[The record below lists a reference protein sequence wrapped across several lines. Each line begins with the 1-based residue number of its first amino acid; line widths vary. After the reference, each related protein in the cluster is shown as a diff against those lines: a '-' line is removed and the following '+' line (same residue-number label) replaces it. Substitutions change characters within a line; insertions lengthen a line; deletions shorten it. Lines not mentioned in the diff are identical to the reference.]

1 MIRFLLSIGL
11 ILYCGVTLADPPAS
25 VVSHWSSENI
35 QPSQYDQR
43 STINDQRTK
52 VGLLIGEINRT
63 AFYKALEENNKEL
76 VNAQLKELETSP
88 PGIIR
93 DAFMG
98 TMLMKKAGFGAPPA
112 LKLKL
117 FKQGRKMLET
127 AIREKP
133 DNAEFRFFRLIVQEH
148 APGALGYH
156 NDIQGDSEYIRK
168 SYKSLPDE
176 VQHAIANYN
185 KKSKYLK
192 LEVS

>member
-1 MIRFLLSIGL
+1 MFLL
-11 ILYCGVTLADPPAS
+11 CGVTLANPTAS
-25 VVSHWSSENI
+25 VNP
-35 QPSQYDQR
+35 PSPGPDASAKASASTHGQNDQR
-43 STINDQRTK
+43 STINDKRKIWGILT
-52 VGLLIGEINRT
+52 GEINRP

-76 VNAQLKELETSP
+76 VNAQLKELETAP

-112 LKLKL
+112 LRLKI

-133 DNAEFRFFRLIVQEH
+133 DNAEFRFLRLIVQEH
-148 APGALGYH
+148 APGALGYR

>member
-1 MIRFLLSIGL
+1 MTRFLLGISMFL
-11 ILYCGVTLADPPAS
+11 IFGIILADPVAMA
-25 VVSHWSSENI
+25 NG
-35 QPSQYDQR
+35 QPP
-43 STINDQRTK
+43 TANHLPPT
-52 VGLLIGEINRT
+52 GEINRT

-76 VNAQLKELETSP
+76 VNAQLKELETAP

-98 TMLMKKAGFGAPPA
+98 TILMKKAGFGAPPA
-112 LKLKL
+112 LRLKL

-133 DNAEFRFFRLIVQEH
+133 DNAEFRFLRLIIQEH
-148 APGALGYH
+148 APGVLGYH